1 MEREIRC
8 GRGFYFINELGEV
21 YSTRKGVKT
30 KMNPFLRSG
39 YPSIEIAFRGDD
51 PFRKTFKVH
60 KLMWETFHGE
70 VPDGYVI
77 DHIDRDKTN
86 NNINNLRLA
95 TPSDNS
101 KNKQSSKMIPV
112 ICIDKNKNLIRCRSI
127 AEASKLIGCNN
138 KTLCD
143 YIRGEDLYN
152 AIKGWNKVSPTLLGK
167 IEGEKIS
174 KDSIIM
180 VQLVDPTQDNEI
192 EATGERI

>member
-1 MEREIRC
+1 MCCRIGQRLIR
-8 GRGFYFINELGEV
+8 LV
-21 YSTRKGVKT
+21 
-30 KMNPFLRSG
+30 
-39 YPSIEIAFRGDD
+39 
-51 PFRKTFKVH
+51 
-60 KLMWETFHGE
+60 
-70 VPDGYVI
+70 
-77 DHIDRDKTN
+77 RDKTLTSLITFTYRLPVESGKN
-86 NNINNLRLA
+86 RLR
-95 TPSDNS
+95 
-101 KNKQSSKMIPV
+101 KQSFFLQKTWQT

-127 AEASKLIGCNN
+127 AEASRLIGCNN